1 MDLEEIA
8 QGLTILCGGSMK
20 DKIEGAIILFD
31 NNNSETLDLDEMRV
45 NRRDLN
51 DGTKYLSRHSIGLR

>member
-1 MDLEEIA
+1 
-8 QGLTILCGGSMK
+8 MK